1 MKRLT
6 IFFVILGFALTA
18 LYFSQR
24 RTERTP
30 VSANALLNMAADAQR
45 DLARA
50 PMRLTHISDAEEIRI
65 GDELAGHYAMQTQKL
80 TAEEQGLEKYIMR
93 VGSTVGVHAHRRL
106 PYRFHL
112 LPDRALFNAFSLPG
126 GHVYIGRGLV
136 DLLTTEDE
144 LANILAHEVEHID
157 HYHCAERVQVDA
169 RLKKLRLDAVGA
181 LLQIPLEL
189 WETGYHKDEE
199 MEADREGMHLAVL
212 SGYSPYGAVSVFER
226 LAKLHKEYVIHA
238 ENPEQELSELA
249 IQSMTGYFRSHP
261 LPSERLALANNL
273 IAQEHW
279 ENRKTQRP
287 FRVEYEVHNG
297 EYVN

>member
-45 DLARA
+45 DLAGAR
-50 PMRLTHISDAEEIRI
+50 MRLTHSCDAEEIRI

-126 GHVYIGRGLV
+126 GHVYIGRGLG
-136 DLLTTEDE
+136 DLLTTQEE
-144 LANILAHEVEHID
+144 LANLFAHEVEPHD
-157 HYHCAERVQVDA
+157 HNYSPDRLPISAP
-169 RLKKLRLDAVGA
+169 LKKITSQSVS
-181 LLQIPLEL
+181 PL
-189 WETGYHKDEE
+189 
-199 MEADREGMHLAVL
+199 
-212 SGYSPYGAVSVFER
+212 
-226 LAKLHKEYVIHA
+226 
-238 ENPEQELSELA
+238 
-249 IQSMTGYFRSHP
+249 
-261 LPSERLALANNL
+261 
-273 IAQEHW
+273 
-279 ENRKTQRP
+279 
-287 FRVEYEVHNG
+287 
-297 EYVN
+297 